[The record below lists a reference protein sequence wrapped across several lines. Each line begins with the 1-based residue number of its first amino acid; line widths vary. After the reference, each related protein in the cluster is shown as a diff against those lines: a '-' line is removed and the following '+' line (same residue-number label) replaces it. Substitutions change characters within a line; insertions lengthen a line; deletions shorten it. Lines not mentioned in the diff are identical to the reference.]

1 MTNEYYEA
9 IKKRYLALSDAEKE
23 LIRKLIKTK
32 TGVAL
37 TKIFGKEFMDRF
49 TLLEPKKRGL
59 ASR

>member
-1 MTNEYYEA
+1 MTEEYYQA
-9 IKKRYLALSDAEKE
+9 IRERYINLSDAEKE

-32 TGVAL
+32 TGAAL
-37 TKIFGKEFMDRF
+37 AKIFGKEFMDRF

>member
-49 TLLEPKKRGL
+49 ILLEPKKRGL